1 MDVFPYRY
9 RRNQRDIVEFVKAS
23 VSSGSTAVMESP
35 TGTGKT
41 VCSLSGALSVALE
54 AGRKVLFLTRTKSQQ
69 RQVIS
74 ELRAISK
81 RMQVFGV
88 AMQGRTPSTC
98 PSIAGDPELSSGS
111 SEELSKY
118 CSAMKKEDCGTRG
131 CKFFDKMCQE
141 GMDDVICHV
150 RSAMPEP
157 EELQAYCAELEIC
170 PYETA
175 KAALTYADVIAVPYS
190 FFVIPDIRRRLEDWG
205 NFALSDVTVI
215 VDEAHNL
222 PDYLRETMTSEYTM
236 KALGLAEN
244 EAREWNDPL
253 LCEGVRATSLTAA
266 MGTALVEAAEEFVT
280 DEDAILPPYYLQDAL
295 MGKLGVTSASLERAY
310 KSLIEMG
317 EVVTESKKARRKLP
331 RSYMG
336 SLGRFLQFWGLCED
350 EIYVKLVNGGDN
362 PSFEAYCMDP
372 APAAESFRICHSSVH
387 MSGTMGPLDEY
398 VSELDLKR
406 AKVRMFDSPFD
417 PGNLMTVY
425 AEDVTT
431 KFGEFDDPE
440 NRERM
445 IYRIVSLVRSVGR
458 NTAVFFPSYRIMDE
472 LLSLGLAEL
481 IDRPTFMETRG
492 MGQSEL
498 TDEIGRFR
506 SVEGAVLFAV
516 SGGRVSEGID
526 FPDRELEMAV
536 IVGIPYAFMSVKQK
550 ALVRYTDIRLGNGWE
565 RIVRAPAVR
574 KMRQARGR
582 LIRSDTDIGF
592 CAVLDKRAGGLK
604 GFDAS
609 PSKDPAA
616 DASVFFSGKNN

>member
-9 RRNQRDIVEFVKAS
+9 RIHQRDIVEFVRAS
-23 VSSGSTAVMESP
+23 VGAGSAAVMESP

-41 VCSLSGALSVALE
+41 VCSLSGALSDALE

-69 RQVIS
+69 RQVIR
-74 ELRAISK
+74 ELRAISG

-118 CSAMKKEDCGTRG
+118 CSAMKKEVDGNRG
-131 CKFFDKMCQE
+131 CGFFDRMCRE
-141 GMDDVICHV
+141 GIDDVIDHV
-150 RSAMPEP
+150 RGTMPEP
-157 EELQAYCAELEIC
+157 DELQAYCAQRGIC

-175 KAALTYADVIAVPYS
+175 KAALSRADVIAVPYS
-190 FFVIPDIRRRLEDWG
+190 FFAIPDIRMRLEEWG
-205 NFALSDVTVI
+205 NFLLEDATVI

-222 PDYLRETMTSEYTM
+222 PDYLRDTMTSEYTM
-236 KALGLAEN
+236 NALDLAEN
-244 EAREWNDPL
+244 EAKEWDDPL
-253 LCEGVRATSLTAA
+253 LCEGVRATVLTAA
-266 MGTALVEAAEEFVT
+266 LGTALREAAEEFVK
-280 DEDAILPPYYLQDAL
+280 EDDAVLPPYYLQDAL
-295 MGKLGVTSASLERAY
+295 MGKLGVPSASLERAY
-310 KSLIEMG
+310 KSLVEMG

-336 SLGRFLQFWGLCED
+336 SLGRFLQFWVRCED

-372 APAAESFRICHSSVH
+372 APAAEPFRTCHSSVH

-398 VSELDLKR
+398 VSELDLRR
-406 AKVRMFDSPFD
+406 ARTRAFDSPFD

-431 KFGEFDDPE
+431 KFEEFGEQD
-440 NRERM
+440 NRDRM
-445 IYRIVSLVRSVGR
+445 VYRIVSLVRATER

-481 IDRPTFMETRG
+481 IGRPTFMEVRG
-492 MGQSEL
+492 MDQSEL
-498 TDEIGRFR
+498 TDEISRFK
-506 SVEGAVLFAV
+506 SAEGAVLFAV

-526 FPDRELEMAV
+526 FPDRELEVAV

-550 ALVRYTDIRLGNGWE
+550 ALVRYTDLRLGNGWE
-565 RIVRAPAVR
+565 RIVGAPAVR
-574 KMRQARGR
+574 KIRQARGR
-582 LIRSDTDIGF
+582 LIRSDTDRGF
-592 CAVLDKRAGGLK
+592 CAVLDRRTAALK
-604 GFDAS
+604 GFDAV
-609 PSKDPAA
+609 PSADPVA
-616 DASVFFSGKNN
+616 DATAFFSGKNN

>member
-9 RRNQRDIVEFVKAS
+9 RRHQRDIVDFVKAS
-23 VSSGSTAVMESP
+23 VSHGCTAVMESP

-41 VCSLSGALSVALE
+41 VCSLSGVLSEAME

-81 RMQVFGV
+81 RAHVFGV

-118 CSAMKKEDCGTRG
+118 CSAMKKEECGTRG
-131 CKFFDKMCQE
+131 CEFFDRMCQD
-141 GMDDVICHV
+141 GIDDVIDHM
-150 RSAMPEP
+150 RRTMPEP
-157 EELQAYCAELEIC
+157 EELQEYCAGRGIC

-175 KAALTYADVIAVPYS
+175 KAALTYADAIAVPYS
-190 FFVIPDIRRRLEDWG
+190 FFAIPDIRRRLEDWG
-205 NFALSDVTVI
+205 NFALQDVTVI

-222 PDYLRETMTSEYTM
+222 PDYLRDVMTSEYTM
-236 KALGLAEN
+236 RALDLAEK

-253 LCEGVRATSLTAA
+253 LCEGIRATMLTAA
-266 MGTALVEAAEEFVT
+266 IGSALAEAVEEFVV
-280 DEDAILPPYYLQDAL
+280 DEDAMLPPYYLQDAL
-295 MGKLGVTSASLERAY
+295 MGKLGATSASLERAY
-310 KSLIEMG
+310 RSLVEMG

-336 SLGRFLQFWGLCED
+336 SLGRFLQFWGRCED
-350 EIYVKLVNGGDN
+350 EIYVKLVNGGEN

-372 APAAESFRICHSSVH
+372 SPAAEPFRICHSSVH

-398 VSELDLKR
+398 VSELDLRR
-406 AKVRMFDSPFD
+406 AKTQMFESPFD
-417 PGNLMTVY
+417 PGNLRTVH
-425 AEDVTT
+425 ATDVTT
-431 KFGEFDDPE
+431 KFGEFDDRD

-445 IYRIVSLVRSVGR
+445 VYHIVSLIRSVDR
-458 NTAVFFPSYRIMDE
+458 NTAVFFPSYRIMDD
-472 LLSLGLAEL
+472 LLSLGLSEL
-481 IDRPTFMETRG
+481 IGRPTFMESRG
-492 MGQSEL
+492 MDQSEL

-506 SVEGAVLFAV
+506 SAEGAVLFAV

-536 IVGIPYAFMSVKQK
+536 IIGIPYAFMSVKQK

-582 LIRSDTDIGF
+582 LIRSDTDRGF
-592 CAVLDKRAGGLK
+592 CAVLDRRAAGLK

-609 PSKDPAA
+609 PSENPAG
-616 DASVFFSGKNN
+616 DAVIFFSGKNN